1 MEFIKKIL
9 EVKLNESHSQSI
21 QIKNG
26 ITSIIPTPLL
36 NLISAEDLEIWVCGR
51 PTVDFDLLRRHT
63 RFAGELNQNSD
74 RVKYLWE
81 ALSELSE

>member
-1 MEFIKKIL
+1 ML
-9 EVKLNESHSQSI
+9 MLV
-21 QIKNG
+21 
-26 ITSIIPTPLL
+26 
-36 NLISAEDLEIWVCGR
+36 ISAEDLEIWVCGR

-63 RFAGELNQNSD
+63 RFAGELNQYSD